1 MLGSWFL
8 LEALHFPGDSL
19 LVSSAFR
26 HPAVV
31 YLKKGAKRDIENEL
45 SNNNIFD
52 KNDILVESRSWR
64 DPNLKFGPNCD
75 LEVDNFLFFSKLST
89 SRSQFVGQ
97 ILNSDLA
104 SSYFLFNTPTERSRK
119 KNLVLKE
126 KFGFSK
132 KNLE

>member
-1 MLGSWFL
+1 MFDWCGNWNLPFTPEAEDLSPFSGGTALDLPWVEKKNFL
-8 LEALHFPGDSL
+8 IEPEVG
-19 LVSSAFR
+19 V
-26 HPAVV
+26 AV
-31 YLKKGAKRDIENEL
+31 GAQQQMIVLCHKFE
-45 SNNNIFD
+45 IF
-52 KNDILVESRSWR
+52 SG
-64 DPNLKFGPNCD
+64 KFGPNCD

-104 SSYFLFNTPTERSRK
+104 SSYFLFNTPTERSSK